1 MYRQFRYNGFNQAL
15 KIYSGHMAYVIV
27 IRNGTNA
34 NDVEMNMNS
43 PKNILK
49 TKQNKKSKMNILY
62 FKI

>member
-49 TKQNKKSKMNILY
+49 KKIKNQ
-62 FKI
+62 K